1 MAHSACTQ
9 PKGAKTVAD
18 QPEVIEGALV
28 PQDTPSTAIQP
39 AWSREQINLIRDTVA
54 RDTTD
59 TEFELFLYTAH
70 RMGLDP
76 LLRQIHAVK
85 RWDSNLGRMAMA
97 VQTGIDGY
105 RLIAD
110 RTGKYAPGREPS
122 FVYDEHG
129 HVVAATAYV
138 MKLVSGTWH
147 EVGATAHYS
156 EYVGLKK
163 DGKPNSMWAGKPH
176 IMLAKCAEAI
186 ALRRAFP
193 AEMAGVYTK
202 EEMPEAE
209 EVRRGEQAG
218 SSGSNVTAPA
228 PASTSGRGK
237 VGAQSRGPTTD
248 PAPAPPTTGPSQ
260 SAYASEP
267 DINAPLKN
275 YLDKQEAKK
284 QKDGMQVAEQIL
296 KVQPSLE
303 VFDQWLAQNAAMGM
317 IEPLTAT
324 HLRIALTNK
333 LVHESET
340 TLAKDFILK
349 AKNPQEAAAKMVE
362 RLQQVAQE
370 REHVESGA
378 DLDHIVTKPRAVP
391 VRRWP
396 KMSQGGV
403 YRGKFTKDKP

>member
-1 MAHSACTQ
+1 MN
-9 PKGAKTVAD
+9 D
-18 QPEVIEGALV
+18 QPEVVVEGALV

-39 AWSREQINLIRDTVA
+39 AWSREQVNLIRDTVA

-122 FVYDEHG
+122 FVYDDKG
-129 HVVAATAYV
+129 NIAAATAYV

-147 EVGATAHYS
+147 EVGATAHFS
-156 EYVGLKK
+156 EYAGRKK
-163 DGKPNSMWAGKPH
+163 DGGLTSMWAGKPH

-209 EVRRGEQAG
+209 EARRGEQAG

-228 PASTSGRGK
+228 PAPS
-237 VGAQSRGPTTD
+237 
-248 PAPAPPTTGPSQ
+248 PPTGGKARSRATTTALPPVVSH
-260 SAYASEP
+260 AEN
-267 DINAPLKN
+267 DIKQERDDNDVNAPLRD
-275 YLDKQEAKK
+275 YLDKQEQKGK
-284 QKDGMQVAEQIL
+284 PKDGIEIVANIL
-296 KVQPSLE
+296 KIKPSLATW
-303 VFDQWLAQNAAMGM
+303 DAWLEQNTRMGM
-317 IEPLTAT
+317 LEDLTAT
-324 HLRIALTNK
+324 HLRIALTHP
-333 LVHESET
+333 LVHDSEKN
-340 TLAKDFILK
+340 LAKDFILK

-370 REHVESGA
+370 RDHVESGA
-378 DLDHIVTKPRAVP
+378 DLDHLVAKPRAV
-391 VRRWP
+391 RRYHN
-396 KMSQGGV
+396 KMTGR
-403 YRGKFTKDKP
+403 Y